1 MVRSLTS
8 LEQFA
13 QAAWP
18 GADQVAGRFA
28 VVSHPNPA
36 SQEAYEGAMERLGF
50 GVEFTD
56 HMARASWTPEQGWHG
71 MRIEPYGPLSLD
83 PAGAVLH
90 YGQEVFEGLKAYR
103 HADGSVWTFRP
114 AYNAARLNVS
124 NNRLMIPEFP
134 VEDFLGSLAGLVRA
148 DERWV
153 PRTPGATL
161 YMRPFIFASEAFLG
175 VRAAHRFEY
184 GVVASPSGPYF
195 THGFTPID
203 IWVERKHH
211 RAGPGG
217 MGDVKTGG
225 NYAASFYAKSHAFER
240 GFDEVLFLDAATNT
254 CIDELGAMNVFVVMA
269 DGRVRTPALSGTILP
284 GSTRSAILELLDD
297 DGVAVSEESITLA
310 ELWDGIKAG
319 DVAEMFACGT
329 AAAVV
334 AIGSLTQGD
343 ERVVVKHSE
352 FSQSIYRKLTDI
364 QFGVAPDRF
373 GWMYQLAKGE

>member
-28 VVSHPNPA
+28 VASHPNPA

-56 HMARASWTPEQGWHG
+56 HMARGSWTPEQGWHG

-134 VEDFLGSLAGLVRA
+134 VEDF
-148 DERWV
+148 
-153 PRTPGATL
+153 
-161 YMRPFIFASEAFLG
+161 
-175 VRAAHRFEY
+175 
-184 GVVASPSGPYF
+184 
-195 THGFTPID
+195 
-203 IWVERKHH
+203 
-211 RAGPGG
+211 
-217 MGDVKTGG
+217 
-225 NYAASFYAKSHAFER
+225 
-240 GFDEVLFLDAATNT
+240 
-254 CIDELGAMNVFVVMA
+254 
-269 DGRVRTPALSGTILP
+269 
-284 GSTRSAILELLDD
+284 
-297 DGVAVSEESITLA
+297 
-310 ELWDGIKAG
+310 
-319 DVAEMFACGT
+319 
-329 AAAVV
+329 
-334 AIGSLTQGD
+334 
-343 ERVVVKHSE
+343 
-352 FSQSIYRKLTDI
+352 
-364 QFGVAPDRF
+364 FGVL
-373 GWMYQLAKGE
+373 GGTGSC